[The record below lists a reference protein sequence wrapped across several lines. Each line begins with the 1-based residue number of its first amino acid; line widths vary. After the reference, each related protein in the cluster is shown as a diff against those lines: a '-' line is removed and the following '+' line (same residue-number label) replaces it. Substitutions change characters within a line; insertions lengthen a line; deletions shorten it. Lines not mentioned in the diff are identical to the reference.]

1 MTDCFSLSLHATLH
15 GNKPLNI
22 QEAIMPSYKEYTAH
36 FSKAKRYTY
45 NYKTIDIA
53 ISEAYNQGY
62 TAQQIADSLREPLGR
77 IQYRVQVLLQENI
90 IKPKYDTRK
99 AYLRSVVRMLESDLA
114 KAKAELAS

>member
-1 MTDCFSLSLHATLH
+1 
-15 GNKPLNI
+15 
-22 QEAIMPSYKEYTAH
+22 MPSYKEYTAH

>member
-1 MTDCFSLSLHATLH
+1 
-15 GNKPLNI
+15 
-22 QEAIMPSYKEYTAH
+22 MPSYTQYTAH

-90 IKPKYDTRK
+90 IQPKYDTRK